1 MKDTKSINDEHF
13 KPYGTIAFMV
23 LLLILTALV
32 WFSVY
37 YIQIDRA

>member
-1 MKDTKSINDEHF
+1 MDTKNTNDEHF

>member
-1 MKDTKSINDEHF
+1 MKEKQEDEF
-13 KPYGTIAFMV
+13 RPYGTIVFMT
-23 LLLILTALV
+23 LLLLLTAVV

>member
-1 MKDTKSINDEHF
+1 MDNKNTNDGHF

-23 LLLILTALV
+23 LLMILTALV

-37 YIQIDRA
+37 YVQIERV